1 MINNFL
7 QRSIT
12 GIVFVSAIMLSIIWQ
27 PIAFVLLFTP
37 VTWLTVHELASL
49 INSGNEHL
57 QLRVQLIASAASL
70 LFMSLS
76 LLLLY
81 YDIPSAIFGIVL
93 FSFLSLMISE
103 LYSRKR
109 NFFLNFSV
117 EFFSIAYIA
126 LPFTL
131 LSYLGGGYFRNSGT
145 EILLG
150 FFIILWTYDSM
161 AYTTGVLL
169 GRHKIFPAISP
180 KKSWEGF
187 IGGLTFAAI
196 AAYVLS
202 LFYPVMSVSEW
213 IIFAL
218 ITGIFGT
225 FGDLSESW
233 IKRQLNIKDSGS
245 ILPGHGGL
253 LDRFDA
259 VLLAAPAIFAYLLI
273 LNDLTK

>member
-1 MINNFL
+1 VINNFL

-12 GIVFVSAIMLSIIWQ
+12 GIVFVSAIVLSIIWQ

-37 VTWLTVHELASL
+37 VTWLTVKELANL
-49 INSGNEHL
+49 INSGNSQL
-57 QLRVQLIASAASL
+57 QLRAQLIASAASL
-70 LFMSLS
+70 LFLSLS

-109 NFFLNFSV
+109 NFILNFSV

-131 LSYLGGGYFRNSGT
+131 LSYLGGGSFRNSGT

-161 AYTTGVLL
+161 AYTIGVLL
-169 GRHKIFPAISP
+169 GKHKIFPSISP

-187 IGGLTFAAI
+187 IGGLAFSAI

-202 LFYPVMSVSEW
+202 FFYPVMSVYEW

-259 VLLAAPAIFAYLLI
+259 VFLAAPAIFAYLLI